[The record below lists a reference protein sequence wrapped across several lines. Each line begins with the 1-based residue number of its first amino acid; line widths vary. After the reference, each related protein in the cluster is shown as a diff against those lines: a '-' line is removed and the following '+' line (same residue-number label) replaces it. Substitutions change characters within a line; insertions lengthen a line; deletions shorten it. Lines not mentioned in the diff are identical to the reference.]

1 MKWARMTTGWNRSLV
16 LVAALVGCSGPV
28 TNEWLIAIDNRSNA
42 AIDVSVNYGMK
53 TANGQS
59 QGNAN
64 TSNVAPG
71 KSVPLCVG
79 QMTTVIKTV
88 KVTRGGEAQELTPE
102 VEIAVGKKYVILV
115 GADGKAGGSL
125 SSR

>member
-1 MKWARMTTGWNRSLV
+1 MNWGRMTTGCGCCLALV
-16 LVAALVGCSGPV
+16 TVLVGCSGPV
-28 TNEWLIAIDNRSNA
+28 SNEWLITIDNRSNTA
-42 AIDVSVNYGMK
+42 VDVSVTYGMK

-64 TSNVAPG
+64 TSNVTPG

-88 KVTRGGEAQELTPE
+88 KVTRSGEAQELTPE

-125 SSR
+125 SNR

>member
-1 MKWARMTTGWNRSLV
+1 MNWIRVRAGGLLLFWL
-16 LVAALVGCSGPV
+16 AAMLAGCSGPV
-28 TNEWLIAIDNRSNA
+28 TNEWLITIDNRSNA
-42 AIDVSVNYGMK
+42 AVDVSVTYGMK

-64 TSNVAPG
+64 TSNVMPG

-88 KVTRGGEAQELTPE
+88 KVTRGGQVQELTPE
-102 VEIAVGKKYVILV
+102 VEITVGKKYVILV
-115 GADGKAGGSL
+115 GTDGKASGSL
-125 SSR
+125 SNR

>member
-1 MKWARMTTGWNRSLV
+1 MKRARMTTGWGRCLV
-16 LVAALVGCSGPV
+16 LAAMLAGCSGPV
-28 TNEWLIAIDNRSNA
+28 SNEWLITIDNRSNA
-42 AIDVSVNYGMK
+42 AVDVSVNYGLK

-59 QGNAN
+59 QGSAN

-79 QMTTVIKTV
+79 PRTTVIKTV

-102 VEIAVGKKYVILV
+102 VEIAPGKKYTILV

-125 SSR
+125 SNR

>member
-1 MKWARMTTGWNRSLV
+1 MNWGRVRTGGL
-16 LVAALVGCSGPV
+16 LLFPLAAMAAGCSGSV
-28 TNEWLIAIDNRSNA
+28 SNEWLITIDNRSNA
-42 AIDVSVNYGMK
+42 AVDVSVTYGMK

-88 KVTRGGEAQELTPE
+88 KVTRDGEAQELAPE

-115 GADGKAGGSL
+115 GADGKEGGSL
-125 SSR
+125 SNR

>member
-1 MKWARMTTGWNRSLV
+1 MNWGRARTGGLLLFPLAV
-16 LVAALVGCSGPV
+16 MLAGCSGPV
-28 TNEWLIAIDNRSNA
+28 SNEWLISIDNRSSA
-42 AIDVSVNYGMK
+42 AVDVSVTYGIK

-79 QMTTVIKTV
+79 QMTTVIKTI
-88 KVTRGGEAQELTPE
+88 KVTRGGEVQELTPE

-115 GADGKAGGSL
+115 GTDGKAGGSL
-125 SSR
+125 SNR

>member
-1 MKWARMTTGWNRSLV
+1 MNWGRMTTGCGCCLA
-16 LVAALVGCSGPV
+16 LVAVLAGCGGPV
-28 TNEWLIAIDNRSNA
+28 SNEWLITIDNRSNA
-42 AIDVSVNYGMK
+42 AIDVSVTYGMK
-53 TANGQS
+53 TATGQS

-64 TSNVAPG
+64 TSNVTPG

-125 SSR
+125 SNR

>member
-1 MKWARMTTGWNRSLV
+1 MNRGRVRTGGL
-16 LVAALVGCSGPV
+16 LLFPLAAMLAGCSGPV
-28 TNEWLIAIDNRSNA
+28 SNEWLITIDNRSNA
-42 AIDVSVNYGMK
+42 AVDVSVTYGMK

-79 QMTTVIKTV
+79 PMTTVIKTV
-88 KVTRGGEAQELTPE
+88 KVTRGGEVQELTPE
-102 VEIAVGKKYVILV
+102 VEIAPGKKYTILV
-115 GADGKAGGSL
+115 GADGKASGSL
-125 SSR
+125 SNR

>member
-1 MKWARMTTGWNRSLV
+1 MNWGRVRTGGFL
-16 LVAALVGCSGPV
+16 LFPLAAMLAGCSGSV
-28 TNEWLIAIDNRSNA
+28 SNEWLITIDNRSSA
-42 AIDVSVNYGMK
+42 AVDVSVDYGMK

-115 GADGKAGGSL
+115 GTDGKAGGSL
-125 SSR
+125 SNR